1 MLLNLS
7 NQTKTYSSFFLTGKR
22 NSTKDLQEVMKDA
35 NIGDLYSKFESKG
48 VTVDVIWELPDT
60 LVNDFLEL
68 NDMEK
73 FRYEN
78 AKKKC
83 AHSV

>member
-1 MLLNLS
+1 
-7 NQTKTYSSFFLTGKR
+7 
-22 NSTKDLQEVMKDA
+22 MKDA